1 MRYPLSFAQLR
12 YWSLDG
18 PAAVLRRARRLDG
31 PVDPDALR
39 RAVDAAVVRHA
50 ALRTSVVTVDGE
62 PEQVVAD
69 TAELPVAHE
78 ESAEPFDL
86 ATPPL
91 ARVALVGPPE
101 QPSLVVS
108 AHRVVA
114 DGPAL
119 DLLLDELC
127 TAYGG
132 GELPELWMDYGD
144 YAVWHRERLAGE
156 ELERQLAPWRETL
169 RDAPAGLPLPA
180 DPPST
185 PSWGEVTAEA
195 PGDQAAALAAYA
207 VVLSRYARQRDLVIA
222 LPVSGR
228 VRAELER
235 IVGPFADVVPLRV
248 SVTGTFAEL
257 HARVRGSAAEALS
270 HDELPFDK
278 LAAELG
284 VARPVVGFSTTGQ
297 AWADFPL
304 ADFQLDAGENGT
316 LRLAY
321 RADVYATPFAE
332 RFLRSVVAVLEHAGQ
347 HPDTPVA
354 DLPLQPGQE
363 AVAPTV
369 PDLDVVRALRESA
382 ASVTDS
388 TGTVPMPE
396 VCRRAAV
403 LARVIAEQGTDHHV
417 GVCVRR
423 GVGLLVA
430 VLGTWWAGRTAV
442 LLDPDLPLPGLEK
455 SVRKSGLKLVVTE
468 EEHVPIGDA
477 TVITSAEGEP
487 IDAAEPNPVAYVV
500 DGRDVT
506 HRAVADVL
514 AVLRRDLPLG
524 PGDRFAAVGA
534 AVDVALME
542 LLLPL
547 VCGADVVVTDGRN
560 LDGITALHAS
570 AYTWRHLPTV
580 PDSVR
585 LRLCTGL
592 TPELAEALD
601 TPGTELWHLHGD
613 AESALWPVAGR
624 WPATNRSGAG
634 ILDERGVPVPIGA
647 IGEVHVGEHA
657 TGDLARWREDG
668 RLDLVGRTDA
678 KVEVR
683 GRWVDPGGIAAE
695 LRTHRAVRD
704 AVVIGA
710 PKDGETALV
719 AYVVSDESGEGL
731 RRHLR
736 ATLPERMVPELF
748 VALDELSDTLPEPDW
763 GQPRDDVERTM
774 ARIWADLLR
783 TTDRI
788 AVHDNLFGRG
798 AGSLTVMRFAAK
810 VAEAY
815 GVNLPLHR
823 IFATPTIA
831 ALAAIVTAE
840 RQPEP
845 DDGLAE
851 LSDTELDDLLRSVL
865 AARDRRRT
873 ARGEAT

>member
-1 MRYPLSFAQLR
+1 
-12 YWSLDG
+12 
-18 PAAVLRRARRLDG
+18 V
-31 PVDPDALR
+31 
-39 RAVDAAVVRHA
+39 
-50 ALRTSVVTVDGE
+50 
-62 PEQVVAD
+62 
-69 TAELPVAHE
+69 
-78 ESAEPFDL
+78 
-86 ATPPL
+86 
-91 ARVALVGPPE
+91 
-101 QPSLVVS
+101 
-108 AHRVVA
+108 
-114 DGPAL
+114 
-119 DLLLDELC
+119 
-127 TAYGG
+127 
-132 GELPELWMDYGD
+132 
-144 YAVWHRERLAGE
+144 
-156 ELERQLAPWRETL
+156 
-169 RDAPAGLPLPA
+169 
-180 DPPST
+180 
-185 PSWGEVTAEA
+185 
-195 PGDQAAALAAYA
+195 LAAYA

-228 VRAELER
+228 IRPELER
-235 IVGPFADVVPLRV
+235 IVGPFADIVPLRV

-257 HARVRGSAAEALS
+257 RARVRDAAAEALS

-297 AWADFPL
+297 ECAE
-304 ADFQLDAGENGT
+304 FQLNAGVEGT
-316 LRLAY
+316 LTLAY
-321 RADVYATPFAE
+321 RADVYETPFAE

-347 HPDTPVA
+347 HPHTPVV
-354 DLPLQPGQE
+354 DLPLQPPQE
-363 AVAPTV
+363 TLAVPV
-369 PDLDVVRALRESA
+369 PDLDVVRALRESE
-382 ASVTDS
+382 ASITDS
-388 TGTVPMPE
+388 TGTVPMSE

-403 LARVIAEQGTDHHV
+403 LARAISEQDSGPQV

-442 LLDPDLPLPGLEK
+442 LLDPEFPLPGLEK
-455 SVRKSGLKLVVTE
+455 RVRNLKLVVADE
-468 EEHVPIGDA
+468 ERVIGDA
-477 TVITSAEGEP
+477 TVVTPAEGEP
-487 IDAAEPNPVAYVV
+487 IDPVEPDPVAYVV

-514 AVLRRDLPLG
+514 AVLHRDLPLG
-524 PGDRFAAVGA
+524 AGDRFAATGTA
-534 AVDVALME
+534 ADVALME

-547 VCGADVVVTDGRN
+547 VCGADVVVTDGEDLN
-560 LDGITALHAS
+560 GITALHAS

-592 TPELAEALD
+592 TPDLAEALD
-601 TPGTELWHLHGD
+601 TPGAELWHGYGD

-624 WPATNRSGAG
+624 WPATNRSRAA

-647 IGEVHVGEHA
+647 IGEVHVGDHE
-657 TGDLARWREDG
+657 TGDLARGREDG
-668 RLDLVGRTDA
+668 RLELVGRTDD

-683 GRWVDPGGIAAE
+683 GTWVDPGGIAAE

-710 PKDGETALV
+710 PKDGETVLV
-719 AYVVSDESGEGL
+719 AYVVSDESGEAL
-731 RRHLR
+731 RQHLR

-763 GQPRDDVERTM
+763 GQPRDDVEATM
-774 ARIWADLLR
+774 VRIWADLLR

-831 ALAAIVTAE
+831 ALAAVVTAE

-845 DDGLAE
+845 DDGLAG

-873 ARGEAT
+873 ARGEAG

>member
-12 YWSLDG
+12 ARSLDG
-18 PAAVLRRARRLDG
+18 PAAVVRRACRLDA

-91 ARVALVGPPE
+91 VRVALVGTPE
-101 QPSLVVS
+101 RPSLVVS

-119 DLLLDELC
+119 DLLLDELT
-127 TAYGG
+127 TAGG
-132 GELPELWMDYGD
+132 VPPELWMDYGD
-144 YAVWHRERLAGE
+144 YAVWQRERLAGE
-156 ELERQLAPWRETL
+156 ELERQLAPWREPL
-169 RDAPAGLPLPA
+169 RDAPAGLSLPA

-195 PGDQAAALAAYA
+195 PGDPSAALAAYA

-228 VRAELER
+228 VRAELEP
-235 IVGPFADVVPLRV
+235 IVGPFADIVPLRV

-257 HARVRGSAAEALS
+257 RARVRDSTAVALS

-278 LAAELG
+278 LAAGFG

-297 AWADFPL
+297 EC
-304 ADFQLDAGENGT
+304 ADFQVNAGEDGVLGLT
-316 LRLAY
+316 Y
-321 RADVYATPFAE
+321 RADVYGSPFAQ
-332 RFLRSVVAVLEHAGQ
+332 RFLRSVVAVLEHAEQ
-347 HPDTPVA
+347 HPHTPVV
-354 DLPLQPGQE
+354 DLPLPPGPE

-369 PDLDVVRALRESA
+369 PDLDVVRALRESE

-388 TGTVPMPE
+388 SGTVPMSE
-396 VCRRAAV
+396 LCRRAAV
-403 LARVIAEQGTDHHV
+403 LARVIAERGADRRV

-423 GVGLLVA
+423 GAGLLVA

-442 LLDPDLPLPGLEK
+442 LLDPDFPLPGLEK
-455 SVRKSGLKLVVTE
+455 RVRDAGLELVVGD
-468 EEHVPIGDA
+468 EEHVSIGGA

-487 IDAAEPNPVAYVV
+487 IDPAAPDPAAYVV

-524 PGDRFAAVGA
+524 AGDRFAAIGT

-547 VCGADVVVTDGRN
+547 VCGADVVVTDGKD
-560 LDGITALHAS
+560 LDGITAMHAS
-570 AYTWRHLPTV
+570 AHTWRHLPTV
-580 PDSVR
+580 PESVR

-592 TPELAEALD
+592 TPDLAEALD
-601 TPGTELWHLHGD
+601 IPGAELWHLHGD

-624 WPATNRSGAG
+624 WPATNRSRAV

-647 IGEVHVGEHA
+647 IGEVHVGDHA
-657 TGDLARWREDG
+657 TGNLARWREDG
-668 RLDLVGRTDA
+668 RLDLVGRTDDR
-678 KVEVR
+678 VEVR
-683 GRWVDPGGIAAE
+683 GRWVDRGEVAAE
-695 LRTHRAVRD
+695 LRTHPAVRD

-719 AYVVSDESGEGL
+719 AYVVSDESGEAL

-736 ATLPERMVPELF
+736 ATLPAWMVPELF

-845 DDGLAE
+845 DDGLAG

-865 AARDRRRT
+865 AARDRRRA

>member
-1 MRYPLSFAQLR
+1 MRYPLSFAQR
-12 YWSLDG
+12 RSRSLDG
-18 PAAVLRRARRLDG
+18 PAAVVRRARRLDG
-31 PVDPDALR
+31 PVDPDVLR

-78 ESAEPFDL
+78 ESAEPFDP

-91 ARVALVGPPE
+91 VRVALVGTPE

-119 DLLLDELC
+119 DLLLDELSAAC
-127 TAYGG
+127 GG

-144 YAVWHRERLAGE
+144 YAVWQRERLAGE
-156 ELERQLAPWRETL
+156 ELERQLAPWREPL

-185 PSWGEVTAEA
+185 PSWGDVTAEA
-195 PGDQAAALAAYA
+195 PGDPAAALAAFA

-228 VRAELER
+228 IRPELER
-235 IVGPFADVVPLRV
+235 IVGPFADIVPLRV
-248 SVTGTFAEL
+248 CVTGTFAEL
-257 HARVRGSAAEALS
+257 RARVRDSAAAALS

-284 VARPVVGFSTTGQ
+284 IARPVVGFSTTGQ
-297 AWADFPL
+297 ECAE
-304 ADFQLDAGENGT
+304 FQVNAGEDGT
-316 LRLAY
+316 LTLAY
-321 RADVYATPFAE
+321 RADVYETPFAE

-347 HPDTPVA
+347 HPHTPVV
-354 DLPLQPGQE
+354 DLPLPPAPE
-363 AVAPTV
+363 AVAVTV
-369 PDLDVVRALRESA
+369 PGLDVVRALRELE
-382 ASVTDS
+382 ASITDR
-388 TGTVPMPE
+388 TGTVPLSE

-403 LARVIAEQGTDHHV
+403 LARAIAERDTDHRV

-423 GVGLLVA
+423 GAGLLVA

-442 LLDPDLPLPGLEK
+442 LLDPGFPLPGLEK
-455 SVRKSGLKLVVTE
+455 RVRDSGLKLVVADE
-468 EEHVPIGDA
+468 ERDAIGDA
-477 TVITSAEGEP
+477 TVITSADGEP
-487 IDAAEPNPVAYVV
+487 IDPVEPNPVAYVV

-524 PGDRFAAVGA
+524 AGDRFAAVGTA
-534 AVDVALME
+534 ADVALME

-547 VCGADVVVTDGRN
+547 VCGADVVVTDGKDLN
-560 LDGITALHAS
+560 GITALHAS
-570 AYTWRHLPTV
+570 AHTWRHLPTV

-592 TPELAEALD
+592 TPDLAEALD
-601 TPGTELWHLHGD
+601 TPGAELWHVHGD

-624 WPATNRSGAG
+624 WPATNRSRAR

-647 IGEVHVGEHA
+647 IGEVHVGDHA

-668 RLDLVGRTDA
+668 RLELVGRTDD

-683 GRWVDPGGIAAE
+683 GTWVDPGEIAAE

-719 AYVVSDESGEGL
+719 AYVVSDESGEAL
-731 RRHLR
+731 RQHLR

-748 VALDELSDTLPEPDW
+748 VALDELSDPLPEPDW

-788 AVHDNLFGRG
+788 AVHDNLFRRG

-840 RQPEP
+840 RRPEP
-845 DDGLAE
+845 DDGLAG